1 MYSDQ
6 LVCPAHVPRG
16 SPEGRVDAIAAM
28 VTTRTAVQAPV
39 ERRTA
44 LFVNGQA
51 WLTAQTTPHDLAD
64 WAVGRLCGEG
74 LIAGPEEIAHLA
86 VDEAGPCVHAV
97 LPRVRT
103 PAPPAPVAPGPRVA
117 EAQLLRWMQEML
129 AQAPLYRAT
138 GGMHVAMAVRADSG
152 EQIVREDIG
161 RHQAVDKVL
170 GAARLAGWPPAQVVV
185 LTSGRISAEMCA
197 RVARF
202 GAPVCASRTAATDE
216 AWALATRLGMD
227 LVGYVRTAASL
238 IVYTTG
244 NRVARRIEP

>member
-1 MYSDQ
+1 M
-6 LVCPAHVPRG
+6 
-16 SPEGRVDAIAAM
+16 DAIAAM

-74 LIAGPEEIAHLA
+74 LIAGPGRSRTSPWTRRGRACT
-86 VDEAGPCVHAV
+86 PCCA
-97 LPRVRT
+97 VRT

-244 NRVARRIEP
+244 NRVARRIEA